1 MNQRV
6 RLLILVLL
14 ATSLRAVAGEL
25 PDAPK
30 GFQWVEAT
38 KIKAAFLKPDGWFFR
53 EEEKPKVIAY
63 FVSREDTHAGKFEV
77 GLTVNVKRVS
87 TGNAVEFAKKLV
99 TEFPRSA
106 GKTLIKSWDVSNGA
120 LSGGGCEVEFG
131 GIEMQL
137 VVLANA
143 KTGMVY
149 MVTFEAPKAEW
160 EAAWRSGREIMNHL
174 ELNPDL

>member
-14 ATSLRAVAGEL
+14 ATSLRADAVVL
-25 PDAPK
+25 PEAPK

-38 KIKAAFLKPDGWFFR
+38 KIKGAFLKPEGWFFR

-87 TGNAVEFAKKLV
+87 TGNAVDFAKKLV

-106 GKTLIKSWDVSNGA
+106 GKTLIKSWDVNNGA

-137 VVLANA
+137 VALANA

-160 EAAWRSGREIMNHL
+160 EAAWRSGQEIMNHL
-174 ELNPDL
+174 VLDPDL